1 MTCRSKIAGLDVL
14 RKIRATPE
22 LANVPVMVTSNA
34 YTGARLN
41 ELRDAGATRILTKA
55 KISPKDLTKVI
66 SDTIGV

>member
-1 MTCRSKIAGLDVL
+1 
-14 RKIRATPE
+14 
-22 LANVPVMVTSNA
+22 MVTSNA

-55 KISPKDLTKVI
+55 KISPKELTKVI